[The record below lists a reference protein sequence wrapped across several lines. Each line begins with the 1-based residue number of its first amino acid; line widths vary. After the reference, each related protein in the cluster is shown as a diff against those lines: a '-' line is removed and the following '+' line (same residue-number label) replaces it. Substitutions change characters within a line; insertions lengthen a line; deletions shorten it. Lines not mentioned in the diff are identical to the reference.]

1 MAMVQCKE
9 CGKDVSSS
17 ATQCPHCGKKLKLGA
32 VKKLILGIV
41 GLFVFILIIGAIVGN
56 DSQPPAANDQTQV
69 AETGNQAESGQQ
81 EQVAAPTEKKWVIVS
96 QLTGTGE
103 KKGPA
108 FTLTGA
114 EARIRY
120 ELGGDIAMLGVYVVE
135 AGTDIMKTGGFP
147 EIMESEAGSGE
158 SALHGKRGEYY
169 LNVTGGGRWK
179 VWVEEMR

>member
-17 ATQCPHCGKKLKLGA
+17 AAQCPHCGKKLKMGA
-32 VKKLILGIV
+32 VKKVLLGVV
-41 GLFVFILIIGAIVGN
+41 GLFVFILIIGAMVGN
-56 DSQPPAANDQTQV
+56 DAQSPSATDQPQV
-69 AETGNQAESGQQ
+69 ADASNQAGPGQQ
-81 EQVAAPTEKKWVIVS
+81 EQAAAPVEKTWVVVS

-120 ELGGDIAMLGVYVVE
+120 ELGGDFPMLGVFVVD
-135 AGTDIMKTGGFP
+135 AGTDIMQTGGIP
-147 EIMESEAGSGE
+147 EIMESAAGSGE
-158 SALHGKRGEYY
+158 SALHGKRGDYY
-169 LNVTGGGRWK
+169 LNVTGNGKWK
-179 VWVEEMR
+179 VWVEEKR